1 MTGDEALKMALI
13 AHYEE
18 YYSQYDVTADDKP
31 HRFSLAYR
39 IRKKSIT
46 RLAKKHWERP
56 ASCAPY
62 KPSKI
67 LTAERSYI
75 PLKKLAVIISVI
87 MSAVF
92 FAVAAGAI
100 YFGARGFI
108 FDVYNTHSNVSVDFS
123 MYDIKD
129 TIEEVYRLPVESGY
143 ELVNEITN
151 NMVNNFVYEYNDRKV
166 SISQYTKL
174 FVENIMINTENSDIY
189 EIEINGGAG
198 FVLTHHNKNA
208 EDTYIITWIQ
218 DGYVFEMNGVNIEKN
233 ELIKLAELVE
243 LNKS

>member
-39 IRKKSIT
+39 IRKNSII
-46 RLAKKHWERP
+46 RLAKKRWERP
-56 ASCAPY
+56 APCVPC
-62 KPSKI
+62 KPSGT
-67 LTAERSYI
+67 LAAERRYI
-75 PLKKLAVIISVI
+75 PLKKLAAMIAVII
-87 MSAVF
+87 SAVF
-92 FAVAAGAI
+92 FAAAASAI

-143 ELVNEITN
+143 ELVNEAAYKSV
-151 NMVNNFVYEYNDRKV
+151 VNSQYKCGNKTVNL
-166 SISQYTKL
+166 IQYTKL
-174 FVENIMINTENSDIY
+174 LAENIMSNTENSTVC
-189 EIEINGGAG
+189 EIEVNGEVG
-198 FVLTHHNKNA
+198 FILYHQSKNS
-208 EDTYIITWIQ
+208 DNISNITWIR
-218 DGYVFEMNGVNIEKN
+218 DGYVFE
-233 ELIKLAELVE
+233 IKIGRAHV
-243 LNKS
+243 

>member
-13 AHYEE
+13 AYSEE
-18 YYSQYDVTADDKP
+18 YFSQYDVPADEKP

-39 IRKKSIT
+39 IRKKSIM

-56 ASCAPY
+56 ASCAPC

-67 LTAERSYI
+67 LTAEKSYI

-87 MSAVF
+87 ISAVF

-143 ELVNEITN
+143 ECVDEISNEWVVSSRYKFGDRMI
-151 NMVNNFVYEYNDRKV
+151 NF
-166 SISQYTKL
+166 IQYTKS
-174 FVENIMINTENSDIY
+174 FTENLMVNTENSTIC
-189 EIEINGGAG
+189 EIEVNGGVG
-198 FVLTHHNKNA
+198 FILYHQSKYSDNSA
-208 EDTYIITWIQ
+208 SITWIQ
-218 DGYVFEMNGVNIEKN
+218 NGYVFEIMGADDDSE
-233 ELIKLAELVE
+233 ELLRLAEIIGIE
-243 LNKS
+243 

>member
-13 AHYEE
+13 AYSEE
-18 YYSQYDVTADDKP
+18 YFSQYDVPADEKP

-143 ELVNEITN
+143 ELVNEAADKSV
-151 NMVNNFVYEYNDRKV
+151 VNSQYKCGNKTVNF
-166 SISQYTKL
+166 IQYTKS
-174 FVENIMINTENSDIY
+174 FAENLMVNTENSTVS
-189 EIEINGGAG
+189 EIKVNGEVG
-198 FVLTHHNKNA
+198 FILAYMSADSSIIKT
-208 EDTYIITWIQ
+208 ITWIQ
-218 DGYVFEMNGVNIEKN
+218 NGYMFEITGADDDSE
-233 ELIKLAELVE
+233 ELLRLAEIIE
-243 LNKS
+243 IE

>member
-39 IRKKSIT
+39 IRKNSII
-46 RLAKKHWERP
+46 RLAKKRWERP
-56 ASCAPY
+56 APCVPC
-62 KPSKI
+62 KPSGT
-67 LTAERSYI
+67 LAAERRYI
-75 PLKKLAVIISVI
+75 PLKKLAAMIAVII
-87 MSAVF
+87 SAVF
-92 FAVAAGAI
+92 FAAAASAI

-108 FDVYNTHSNVSVDFS
+108 FDVHNTHSDVSVDFS

>member
-143 ELVNEITN
+143 KCINKLLDEIVVNSHYECGDKSID
-151 NMVNNFVYEYNDRKV
+151 FV
-166 SISQYTKL
+166 QYTKL
-174 FVENIMINTENSDIY
+174 FAENMMVNTENAIVY
-189 EIEINGGAG
+189 ESEINGEAG
-198 FVLTHHNKNA
+198 FILSCLRNNSSNIT
-208 EDTYIITWIQ
+208 IITWLQ
-218 DGYVFEMNGVNIEKN
+218 DGYVFEITGTDIDSE
-233 ELIKLAELVE
+233 ELLKLAELVE
-243 LNKS
+243 IE

>member
-13 AHYEE
+13 AYSEE
-18 YYSQYDVTADDKP
+18 YFSQYDVPADEKP

-39 IRKKSIT
+39 IRKKSII

-56 ASCAPY
+56 ASCAPC

-67 LTAERSYI
+67 LTAEKSYI

-87 MSAVF
+87 ISAVF

-143 ELVNEITN
+143 ECVDEILH
-151 NMVNNFVYEYNDRKV
+151 NMVVN
-166 SISQYTKL
+166 SQYKCGDTTVNFIQNTRL
-174 FVENIMINTENSDIY
+174 FAESYIMNTENSDVY
-189 EIEINGGAG
+189 EVEINGSVG
-198 FVLTHHNKNA
+198 FVMTHHIENNA
-208 EDTYIITWIQ
+208 DFCDILWIY
-218 DGYVFEMNGVNIEKN
+218 DGYLFELCGTGIESEK
-233 ELIKLAELVE
+233 LIELAEFIIRE
-243 LNKS
+243 

>member
-13 AHYEE
+13 AYSEE
-18 YYSQYDVTADDKP
+18 YFSQYDVPADEKP

-87 MSAVF
+87 ISAVF
-92 FAVAAGAI
+92 FTVAAGAI

-143 ELVNEITN
+143 ECVDEILNKDVGISRYECGDKSVNFI
-151 NMVNNFVYEYNDRKV
+151 
-166 SISQYTKL
+166 QYTKL
-174 FVENIMINTENSDIY
+174 LAENMMANTENSTVS
-189 EIEINGGAG
+189 EIEVNGGVG
-198 FVLTHHNKNA
+198 FILYHQSKYSDNTA
-208 EDTYIITWIQ
+208 SITWIQ
-218 DGYVFEMNGVNIEKN
+218 NGYVFEIMGSDDDSE
-233 ELIKLAELVE
+233 ELLRLAEIIE
-243 LNKS
+243 IE

>member
-39 IRKKSIT
+39 IRKNSII
-46 RLAKKHWERP
+46 RLAKKRWERP
-56 ASCAPY
+56 APCVPC
-62 KPSKI
+62 KPSGT
-67 LTAERSYI
+67 LAAERRYI
-75 PLKKLAVIISVI
+75 PLKKLAAMIAVII
-87 MSAVF
+87 SAVF
-92 FAVAAGAI
+92 FAAAASAI

-143 ELVNEITN
+143 ELVNEAAYKSV
-151 NMVNNFVYEYNDRKV
+151 VNSQYKCGNKTVNL
-166 SISQYTKL
+166 IQYTKL
-174 FVENIMINTENSDIY
+174 LAENIMSNTENSTVC
-189 EIEINGGAG
+189 EIEVNGEVG
-198 FVLTHHNKNA
+198 FILYHQSKNS
-208 EDTYIITWIQ
+208 DNISNITWIR
-218 DGYVFEMNGVNIEKN
+218 DGYVFEIMGTGVDGE
-233 ELIKLAELVE
+233 ELLKLAAIIEI
-243 LNKS
+243 

>member
-39 IRKKSIT
+39 IRKNSII
-46 RLAKKHWERP
+46 RLAKKRWERP
-56 ASCAPY
+56 APCVPC
-62 KPSKI
+62 KPSGT
-67 LTAERSYI
+67 LAAERRYI
-75 PLKKLAVIISVI
+75 PLKKLAAMIAVII
-87 MSAVF
+87 SAVF
-92 FAVAAGAI
+92 FAAAASAI

-143 ELVNEITN
+143 ELVNEAAYKSV
-151 NMVNNFVYEYNDRKV
+151 VNSQYKCGNKTVNL
-166 SISQYTKL
+166 IQYTKL
-174 FVENIMINTENSDIY
+174 LAENIMSDTENSTVC
-189 EIEINGGAG
+189 EIEVNGEVG
-198 FVLTHHNKNA
+198 FILYHQSKNS
-208 EDTYIITWIQ
+208 DNISNITWIR
-218 DGYVFEMNGVNIEKN
+218 DGYVFEIMGTGVDGE
-233 ELIKLAELVE
+233 ELLKLAAIIEI
-243 LNKS
+243 

>member
-87 MSAVF
+87 ISAVF
-92 FAVAAGAI
+92 FTVAAGAI

-143 ELVNEITN
+143 ECVHEISDEDVVISRYECGDKSVN
-151 NMVNNFVYEYNDRKV
+151 FL
-166 SISQYTKL
+166 QYTKL
-174 FVENIMINTENSDIY
+174 LAENMMANTENSTIS
-189 EIEINGGAG
+189 EIEVNGGVG
-198 FVLTHHNKNA
+198 FILYHQNKYSDNTA
-208 EDTYIITWIQ
+208 SITWIQ
-218 DGYVFEMNGVNIEKN
+218 NGYVFEIMGADDDSE
-233 ELIKLAELVE
+233 ELLRLAEIIE
-243 LNKS
+243 IE

>member
-13 AHYEE
+13 AYSEE
-18 YYSQYDVTADDKP
+18 YFSQYDVPADEKP

-87 MSAVF
+87 ISAVF
-92 FAVAAGAI
+92 FTVAAGAI

-143 ELVNEITN
+143 ECVDEILDKWVVSSRYKLGDKT
-151 NMVNNFVYEYNDRKV
+151 VNFV
-166 SISQYTKL
+166 QYTKS
-174 FVENIMINTENSDIY
+174 FAENLMVNTENSTVS
-189 EIEINGGAG
+189 EIKVNGEVG
-198 FVLTHHNKNA
+198 FILYHQNKYSDNTA
-208 EDTYIITWIQ
+208 SITWIQ
-218 DGYVFEMNGVNIEKN
+218 NGYVFEIMGADDDSE
-233 ELIKLAELVE
+233 ELLRLAEIIE
-243 LNKS
+243 IE

>member
-13 AHYEE
+13 AYSEE
-18 YYSQYDVTADDKP
+18 YFSQYDVPADEKP

-143 ELVNEITN
+143 ELVNEAADKSV
-151 NMVNNFVYEYNDRKV
+151 VNSQYKCGNKTVNF
-166 SISQYTKL
+166 IQYTKS
-174 FVENIMINTENSDIY
+174 FAENLMVNTENSTVS
-189 EIEINGGAG
+189 EIKVNGEVG
-198 FVLTHHNKNA
+198 FILAHMSADSSIIKT
-208 EDTYIITWIQ
+208 ITWIQ
-218 DGYVFEMNGVNIEKN
+218 NGYMFEITGADDDSE
-233 ELIKLAELVE
+233 ELLRLAEIIE
-243 LNKS
+243 IE

>member
-13 AHYEE
+13 AYSEE
-18 YYSQYDVTADDKP
+18 YFSQYDVPADEKP

-39 IRKKSIT
+39 IRKKSII
-46 RLAKKHWERP
+46 RLAKKRWERP

-87 MSAVF
+87 ISAVF
-92 FAVAAGAI
+92 FTVAAGAI

-143 ELVNEITN
+143 ECVHEISDEDVVISRYECGDKSVN
-151 NMVNNFVYEYNDRKV
+151 FL
-166 SISQYTKL
+166 QYTKL
-174 FVENIMINTENSDIY
+174 LAENMMANTENSTIS
-189 EIEINGGAG
+189 EIEVNGGVG
-198 FVLTHHNKNA
+198 FILYHQNKYSDNTA
-208 EDTYIITWIQ
+208 SITWIQ
-218 DGYVFEMNGVNIEKN
+218 NGYVFEIMGADDDSE
-233 ELIKLAELVE
+233 ELLRLAEIIE
-243 LNKS
+243 IE

>member
-13 AHYEE
+13 AYSEE
-18 YYSQYDVTADDKP
+18 YFSQYDVPADEKP

-67 LTAERSYI
+67 LAAERSYI

-87 MSAVF
+87 ISAVF

-143 ELVNEITN
+143 ECVDEILDKWVVSSRYKLGDKT
-151 NMVNNFVYEYNDRKV
+151 VNFV
-166 SISQYTKL
+166 QYTKS
-174 FVENIMINTENSDIY
+174 FAENLMVNTENSTVS
-189 EIEINGGAG
+189 EIKVNGEVG
-198 FVLTHHNKNA
+198 FILYHQNKYSDNTA
-208 EDTYIITWIQ
+208 SITWIQ
-218 DGYVFEMNGVNIEKN
+218 NGYVFEIMGADDDSE
-233 ELIKLAELVE
+233 ELLRLAEIIE
-243 LNKS
+243 IE

>member
-13 AHYEE
+13 AYSEE
-18 YYSQYDVTADDKP
+18 YFSQYDVPADEKP

-67 LTAERSYI
+67 LAAERSYI

-87 MSAVF
+87 ISAVF
-92 FAVAAGAI
+92 FTVAAGAI

-143 ELVNEITN
+143 ECVDEILDKWVVSSRYKLGDKT
-151 NMVNNFVYEYNDRKV
+151 VNFV
-166 SISQYTKL
+166 QYTKS
-174 FVENIMINTENSDIY
+174 FAENLMVNTENSTVS
-189 EIEINGGAG
+189 EIKVNGEVG
-198 FVLTHHNKNA
+198 FILYHQNKYSDNTA
-208 EDTYIITWIQ
+208 SITWIQ
-218 DGYVFEMNGVNIEKN
+218 NGYVFEIMGADDDSE
-233 ELIKLAELVE
+233 ELLRLAEIIE
-243 LNKS
+243 IE

>member
-13 AHYEE
+13 AYSEE
-18 YYSQYDVTADDKP
+18 YFSQYDVPADEKP

-56 ASCAPY
+56 ASCAPC

-87 MSAVF
+87 ISAVF
-92 FAVAAGAI
+92 FTVAAGAI

-143 ELVNEITN
+143 ELFNEVVDKSLVNSQYKCGNKT
-151 NMVNNFVYEYNDRKV
+151 VNFV
-166 SISQYTKL
+166 QYTKL
-174 FVENIMINTENSDIY
+174 FAENIITNTENSTVS
-189 EIEINGGAG
+189 EVEVNGGVG
-198 FVLTHHNKNA
+198 FILYHQGKYSDNTA
-208 EDTYIITWIQ
+208 SITWIQ
-218 DGYVFEMNGVNIEKN
+218 NGYVFEIMGAGDDSE
-233 ELIKLAELVE
+233 ELLRLAEIIE
-243 LNKS
+243 IE